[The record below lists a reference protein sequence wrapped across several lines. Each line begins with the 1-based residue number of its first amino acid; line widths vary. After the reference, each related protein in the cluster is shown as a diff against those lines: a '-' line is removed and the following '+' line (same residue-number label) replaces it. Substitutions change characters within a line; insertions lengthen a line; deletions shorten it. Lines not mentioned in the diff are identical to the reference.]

1 MTKIINN
8 TLKNTWE
15 TLDNII
21 VGYYDNRDIF
31 GDKTELYLN
40 YLDSIDEFDKKVFLL
55 YAEYNS
61 YRKVAKETNRSYFII
76 SQIVNKVREELVK
89 L

>member
-1 MTKIINN
+1 MKEFKK
-8 TLKNTWE
+8 TLTNTWE
-15 TLDNII
+15 SLDNI
-21 VGYYDNRDIF
+21 VDGYYDGRNITNPRTD
-31 GDKTELYLN
+31 N
-40 YLDSIDEFDKKVFLL
+40 YLEYLLNLNEFDRKVFLL

-76 SQIVNKVREELVK
+76 SQIVNRIKGELMN